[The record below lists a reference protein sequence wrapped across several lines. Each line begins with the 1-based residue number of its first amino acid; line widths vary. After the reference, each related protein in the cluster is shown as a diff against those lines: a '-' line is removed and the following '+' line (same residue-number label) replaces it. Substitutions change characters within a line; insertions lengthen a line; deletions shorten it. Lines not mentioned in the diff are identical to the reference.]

1 MSVQK
6 SPTSNPE
13 LNDVL
18 VQLVDGAQAVLGA
31 NFCGA
36 YLQGSFAI
44 GDWDEY
50 SDVDFIVVVE
60 QGVSEE
66 EFAGLKELH
75 HRIYD
80 QPCPWAQHLEG
91 SYFPKDLLRRED
103 PALTPLVY
111 IDNAHRELER
121 SAHDN
126 SLVVRWTLREHGI
139 PLAGPEPRSLVDPV
153 PAHDLRRE
161 VRAVMR
167 QWAEEILTGRYTI
180 NNCWAQPFAVI
191 SYCRML
197 QTLQTGTVE
206 SKPAGVRWG
215 LQNLDPQ
222 WADLIQRAWAERPD
236 PGIKVRRM
244 ADAADVCHTEE
255 FIRYALALI
264 R

>member
-1 MSVQK
+1 MAVNF
-6 SPTSNPE
+6 PTPLAD
-13 LNDVL
+13 LN
-18 VQLVDGAQAVLGA
+18 AVLTDLVSGTQSILGV

-60 QGVSEE
+60 QDVSAE
-66 EFAGLKELH
+66 EFAGLRELH

-103 PALTPLVY
+103 PALTPLIY

-121 SAHDN
+121 TAHDN

-139 PLAGPEPRSLVDPV
+139 TLAGLEPRSLVEPV
-153 PAHDLRRE
+153 PVDDLRRE

-167 QWAEEILTGRYTI
+167 QWSEEILTGRYTI

-222 WADLIQRAWAERPD
+222 WADLIRRAWAERPE
-236 PGIKVRRM
+236 PGIKVRQ
-244 ADAADVCHTEE
+244 AADWENVRRTEE
-255 FIRYALALI
+255 FVRYVLALI